1 MKSPSSNAKSNL
13 TSISIEGC
21 SSGGDSSDLIPLS
34 ASKES
39 EVYGFFQMC
48 GTKAHFTDATTMT
61 TSEVTLPKV
70 QLADSGSRVM
80 DQKSILHQTR
90 LATLWTNGS
99 QTLSLVTHQASK
111 VTTKGEGEEEK
122 SDVVMSDVRQFSYP

>member
-21 SSGGDSSDLIPLS
+21 ASGGSSSDLIPLS

-39 EVYGFFQMC
+39 EVYGFFQIC
-48 GTKAHFTDATTMT
+48 GKTAYFTDATTMT
-61 TSEVTLPKV
+61 TSEITLPKV

-99 QTLSLVTHQASK
+99 QTLSLVTHQVSK
-111 VTTKGEGEEEK
+111 VTTIGEGEEEK
-122 SDVVMSDVRQFSYP
+122 SEEVIMSDVRQF